1 MLGAVIILILIAVAV
16 YVLKFILT
24 DPKAASKRLH
34 HAEILKTLLGLDDTS
49 LKQLLR
55 LYRAEFGPGPAR
67 YAKRTYSKWKSGQVR
82 PSGQTFR
89 RFMLHL
95 PKVMSFDL
103 KCEVLR
109 HLMEEYCAKTEYAL
123 TVHTDDWE
131 ETLTPI
137 VSEMIEK
144 AYTAELPA
152 EIKER
157 LEWLADG
164 EMMIARDILR
174 RSQVEEGKIAVS
186 RLRSEFESMSDLLTE
201 FGGRTKV
208 NHRLELPYGTIDL
221 TVKKR

>member
-1 MLGAVIILILIAVAV
+1 MLAVVIILIVIAVAA
-16 YVLKFILT
+16 YVLRYIF
-24 DPKAASKRLH
+24 AESRAVSKRLH
-34 HAEILKTLLGLDDTS
+34 HSEILKTLLGLDDGS
-49 LKQLLR
+49 LKELLR

-67 YAKRTYSKWKSGQVR
+67 YAKRTYSKWKNGEVR

-109 HLMEEYCAKTEYAL
+109 HLMEEYCSRTEYGL

-137 VSEMIEK
+137 VTEMIEK

-152 EIKER
+152 EIKEK
-157 LEWLADG
+157 LEWLSDG

-174 RSQVEEGKIAVS
+174 HSQVEEGKIAVS
-186 RLRSEFESMSDLLTE
+186 RLRSEFESMNGLLTE
-201 FGGRTKV
+201 FGERTKV